1 VEIFFPRDQTLTKI
15 PYDKFMLQLLRKKA
29 QSTFIQIIVVVIALV
44 FIFWGVGANLNGDRQ
59 AAITV
64 NGEEIS
70 FQDFQQSY
78 DRAHQRLSDQFG
90 GNVPKGLAETFGVKQ
105 QVINQLIQTA
115 LLRQGAEKMGL
126 QVSGQEIR
134 QIIESMVQ
142 FQENGVF
149 NLDRYKAVLA
159 TNRMAPTKFEDSM
172 RFDRLSEV
180 AAREIG
186 NFAGV
191 ATDYEIQEIYS
202 QQNEKI
208 AVKYVQISPTE
219 FIDKVAIDND
229 ALKAWFETVK
239 ENYKSEPLLKLKYLA
254 FTFEGVG
261 SKIAIDTSKIEE
273 YYQNNK
279 RNYQVPEQRHARH
292 ILFNAS
298 EADSAELHQQQAN
311 KAEEILGLAKSGGDF
326 SELAREYSEGPSKD
340 SGGDLG
346 SFSSGQMV
354 PAFDQAVFSMQ
365 AGDISE
371 VVKTQFGYHI
381 ILLEEIQPATT
392 SPLKDVTAAITS
404 TLQQKEAESLTF
416 QVANDAYEGI
426 IGAGSLSKYAEANP
440 DIQLN
445 QTDFFPRSN
454 APAELKADPQF
465 MDKAFELNKGELS
478 SLIKGQSGYAIL
490 FAEDLKEPQIPTFE
504 SKQEIAVKD
513 YQKDQAKEM
522 AATAAKDMLNSL
534 GENNDFEA
542 VAQEM
547 GLTVLD
553 SGLLNQSEQNDDTQ
567 FPPAL
572 LGNAFLLSP
581 SSPLPEEPG
590 KVGDDFFIYS
600 FLDRQI
606 PTMPEGSD
614 EMEKYREN
622 LIRFKQQ
629 QILSAWLRHLEIGA
643 EITRNQSL

>member
-1 VEIFFPRDQTLTKI
+1 
-15 PYDKFMLQLLRKKA
+15 MLQILRQKA

-59 AAITV
+59 AALVV

-70 FQDFQQSY
+70 FQEFQQSY
-78 DRAHQRLSDQFG
+78 DRAYQRLSDQFG

-115 LLRQGAEKMGL
+115 LLRQGAQEMGL

-134 QIIESMVQ
+134 QIIEEMVQ

-149 NLDRYKAVLA
+149 NIERYKAVLA

-186 NFAGV
+186 NFASV
-191 ATDYEIQEIYS
+191 ATDFEIQEVYS

-208 AVKYVQISPTE
+208 AVKYVQISPSQ
-219 FIDKVAIDND
+219 FVDKVTVDDD

-239 ENYKSEPLLKLKYLA
+239 EGYKSEPQLKLKYLA
-254 FTFEGVG
+254 FTFESVG
-261 SKIAIDTSKIEE
+261 SKIAIDASKIEE
-273 YYQNNK
+273 YYQNNLK
-279 RNYQVPEQRHARH
+279 NYRVPEQRHARH
-292 ILFNAS
+292 ILFKAS
-298 EADSAELHQQQAN
+298 EADSAEQHQQQAN
-311 KAEEILGLAKSGGDF
+311 KAEEILGLAKSGENF
-326 SELAREYSEGPSKD
+326 TELAREYSEGPSKD

-346 SFSSGQMV
+346 TFSAGQMV
-354 PAFDQAVFSMQ
+354 PAFDEAVFSME

-381 ILLEEIQPATT
+381 ILVEEIQPATT
-392 SPLKDVTAAITS
+392 RPLEDVTAEITQ
-404 TLQQKEAESLTF
+404 TLQQKEADSLTF

-426 IGAGSLSKYAEANP
+426 IGAGSLSKYAETNS
-440 DIQLN
+440 DILIK

-454 APAELKADPQF
+454 APADLKTDAQF

-490 FAEDLKEPQIPTFE
+490 FAEDLREPEIPTFE
-504 SKQEIAVKD
+504 SKKDLLVKD
-513 YQKDQAKEM
+513 YQKAQSKEL
-522 AATAAKDMLNSL
+522 AATAANELLNNL
-534 GENNDFEA
+534 REGKAFET
-542 VAQEM
+542 ETEEL

-553 SGLLNQSEQNDDTQ
+553 SGLLSQIEQNDKTT
-567 FPPAL
+567 FPSAL
-572 LGNAFLLSP
+572 LGDAFLLSP
-581 SSPLPEEPG
+581 TSPLPEEPG

-614 EMEKYREN
+614 QIETYREN
-622 LIRFKQQ
+622 LMRFKQQ
-629 QILSAWLRHLEIGA
+629 QLLSAWLRHLEIDA
-643 EITRNQSL
+643 EITRHQSL